1 MSFSSKVKEELSKTE
16 NLTNKENVKH
26 ELIGYLL
33 SSNTSIIKN
42 KIKFST
48 ESEYNINRLGKL
60 LSNCKI
66 LDYKIEIQEPLEKE
80 NFKEET
86 IAILG
91 LIYRDFLASPDEREE
106 LQLRDAEELKKIE
119 EKIQKQY
126 DVENIFE
133 KRKSVAKTELTV
145 YKEPGVIKKLFNLI
159 KGIFKKNKF

>member
-1 MSFSSKVKEELSKTE
+1 VNRTYEEAFAEVDEILKLMPIDLLSKIPMQFRQLISE
-16 NLTNKENVKH
+16 NKAN
-26 ELIGYLL
+26 
-33 SSNTSIIKN
+33 
-42 KIKFST
+42 
-48 ESEYNINRLGKL
+48 
-60 LSNCKI
+60 
-66 LDYKIEIQEPLEKE
+66 DYKIEIQEPLEKE